1 MTTPEQTRNLIEALH
16 EQNVERERLFRLIAA
31 LAGLLNREVIVETV
45 ATILNREAIDNG
57 DCVVFGD
64 IAISFGADNKVK
76 SVYQTVDGENLVAR
90 VVIQSDAEVGGE
102 T

>member
-16 EQNVERERLFRLIAA
+16 EQSVERERLFQLIAA
-31 LAGLLNREVIVETV
+31 LAGLLDREVIVETV
-45 ATILNREAIDNG
+45 ATLLNHEAIDNG

-64 IAISFGADNKVK
+64 VAIRFGADDKVK
-76 SVYQTVDGENLVAR
+76 SVYRTVDGENPVAR
-90 VVIQSDAEVGGE
+90 VVIQSDPEVGGD